1 MMATPWLPADDAQNR
16 ARQATQNRCLA
27 AATALVAGLVMLTTG
42 RNDAQLAAGALS
54 LAIAVLL
61 GVHAYRHRYQAHGGS
76 PRRHLTVPD
85 PRFFLMIAALALTV
99 AILAGVGLLIQ

>member
-1 MMATPWLPADDAQNR
+1 MTTPWLPADDAQHR

-27 AATALVAGLVMLTTG
+27 AATALVAGLVILTVG
-42 RNDAQLAAGALS
+42 HNDALTAAGALS

-61 GVHAYRHRYQAHGGS
+61 GAYAYRNRYQAHGGS
-76 PRRHLTVPD
+76 PPRHLAAPD
-85 PRFFLMIAALALTV
+85 PRFFLLIAALAVTV

>member
-1 MMATPWLPADDAQNR
+1 MTTPWLPVDDAQNW

-27 AATALVAGLVMLTTG
+27 AATALVAGLVILTVG
-42 RNDAQLAAGALS
+42 RNDALLAAGTLS

-61 GVHAYRHRYQAHGGS
+61 GAYAYRHRYQAHGES
-76 PRRHLTVPD
+76 PPRHLSAPD
-85 PRFFLMIAALALTV
+85 PRFFILIAALAVTV